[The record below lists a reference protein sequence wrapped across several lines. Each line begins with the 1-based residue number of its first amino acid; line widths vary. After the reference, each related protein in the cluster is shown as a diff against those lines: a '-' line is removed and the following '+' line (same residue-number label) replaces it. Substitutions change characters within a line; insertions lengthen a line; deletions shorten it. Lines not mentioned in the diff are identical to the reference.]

1 MAEKLTTKQ
10 RLFIKYKAQ
19 GMSGAEAARKA
30 GYSPKAASVQ
40 ASENLAKPNVR
51 EAFLAAMEKAGI
63 TDDRLTKVME
73 EGLQASARL
82 SLQVG
87 SDSRG
92 RKVFEIASVPD
103 HHARHKF
110 LKTAVDIKGLEA
122 AKQVNLRDQTLEDL
136 LTLDDGG
143 TDSTTEGAS

>member
-51 EAFLAAMEKAGI
+51 EAFLTAMEKAGI
-63 TDDRLTKVME
+63 TDDKLVDVIK
-73 EGLQASARL
+73 EGLQASRTISAIPGTEANGGT
-82 SLQVG
+82 V
-87 SDSRG
+87 DF
-92 RKVFEIASVPD
+92 VDVPD